1 MFRKEMNKALSEYY
15 VELKKFKLMRYEIV
29 DEEYRSWRGLLG
41 DFDHLFWYIYAIGR
55 HILLRKV
62 AVKRDQ
68 SYWTSLQSLSPSFE
82 IKDILIYGR
91 TSDPVQNPLRCL
103 EQ

>member
-41 DFDHLFWYIYAIGR
+41 DFDHLF
-55 HILLRKV
+55 
-62 AVKRDQ
+62 
-68 SYWTSLQSLSPSFE
+68 
-82 IKDILIYGR
+82 
-91 TSDPVQNPLRCL
+91 
-103 EQ
+103 